1 MYTDKGCANWLSNL
15 VQATGQMKL
24 DRTPAHCRDD
34 WAGID
39 SRWSP
44 VEMTRC
50 WAIGELESGSLE
62 LLDSPKNVGS
72 VGTGLT
78 ACSPGGRLYLAQDLT
93 FLAVCS
99 G

>member
-1 MYTDKGCANWLSNL
+1 
-15 VQATGQMKL
+15 MKL

-44 VEMTRC
+44 VEVTRC
-50 WAIGELESGSLE
+50 WAIGKLESGSLE
-62 LLDSPKNVGS
+62 LLEVASPKNVGS
-72 VGTGLT
+72 VCTELT
-78 ACSPGGRLYLAQDLT
+78 VGSPGSRLYLAQDLT

-99 G
+99 GEWKALSNGN